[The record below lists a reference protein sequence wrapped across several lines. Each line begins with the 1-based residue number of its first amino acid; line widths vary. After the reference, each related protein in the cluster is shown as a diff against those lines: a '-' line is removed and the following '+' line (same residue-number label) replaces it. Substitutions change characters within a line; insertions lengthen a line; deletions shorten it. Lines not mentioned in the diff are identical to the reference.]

1 MSNENNKMQVD
12 IENLFK
18 QNVNDLSAIKEL
30 YRKINEVEEKFLQ
43 IKYIDSTLA
52 NKLKKEYEKLKKIIL
67 DENVQAKLADD
78 IETINIQLD
87 IINSQLDKINSQL
100 VTNNSQ
106 LETINSQLN
115 IKANK
120 NEVFTMA
127 NMGQDVKEAMT
138 GGSVAVV
145 GRNSVLAENIVEK
158 QVTTDKLE
166 FSSYTGKTKNLFNKN
181 NGEIKRGF
189 SMYGSGDENAD
200 ETKFISHYIP
210 ISTTMGTYV
219 RCGAIVE
226 PLVQYTMQF
235 YDNNKERIGN
245 GYGNVLIPDN
255 TAYMRFAGDL
265 ANIEKIVVNIDT
277 TLTNYYDYSYINAND
292 FYINNKKIVDTLKE
306 YDIKIDNIASGEIYT
321 KNINCYGD
329 SLTYGEPISSVI
341 SYPKKLSNLLPDYSI
356 KNYGVPSFIT
366 EQIMGYIGCGN
377 FIVKP
382 FKMPTAPYSAGKV
395 KIEIED
401 NIYPILESATLWDL
415 FNPVTIDGIEGK
427 LTRVGKEIYFYF
439 DESSPNYNSENLGHI
454 VKYPTVLKSKISENK
469 NSINIVFMGQNDLNL
484 SDDELISKYRNV
496 ARKITSKYLFLGLT
510 TGDLTTRKTLENKMK
525 NEFGRK
531 YINLRQYMCDYGL
544 NDEGLTA
551 TKQDTEF
558 IAQGKVPPQLLQSD
572 LVHGKQSYYNIIA
585 NQVYLRGKE
594 MGYW

>member
-1 MSNENNKMQVD
+1 M
-12 IENLFK
+12 
-18 QNVNDLSAIKEL
+18 
-30 YRKINEVEEKFLQ
+30 
-43 IKYIDSTLA
+43 
-52 NKLKKEYEKLKKIIL
+52 

-87 IINSQLDKINSQL
+87 IINSQLDAIKSQL
-100 VTNNSQ
+100 VANNSE
-106 LETINSQLN
+106 LDTINSQLD

-138 GGSVAVV
+138 GGSVALV

-210 ISTTMGTYV
+210 ISKTMGTYV

-235 YDNNKERIGN
+235 YDINKERIGN

-265 ANIEKIVVNIDT
+265 VNIEKIVVNIDT
-277 TLTNYYDYSYINAND
+277 TLSNYYEYSYINAND

-329 SLTYGEPISSVI
+329 SLTYGEPISSVT

-356 KNYGVPSFIT
+356 KNYGVPSFTT

-382 FKMPTAPYSAGKV
+382 FKMPTAAYSAGKV
-395 KIEIED
+395 KIEIEG

-427 LTRVGKEIYFYF
+427 LTRVRNEIYFYF

-484 SDDELISKYRNV
+484 TDDDLISKYRNV
-496 ARKITSKYLFLGLT
+496 ARKISSKYLFLGLA

-544 NDEGLTA
+544 KDEGLTP

-594 MGYW
+594 LGYW